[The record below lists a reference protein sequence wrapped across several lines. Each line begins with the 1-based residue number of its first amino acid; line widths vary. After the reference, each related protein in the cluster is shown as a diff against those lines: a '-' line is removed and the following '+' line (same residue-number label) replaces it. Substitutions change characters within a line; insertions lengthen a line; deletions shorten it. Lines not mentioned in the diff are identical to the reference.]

1 MPLHQIRRIQDSVH
15 GLMEFFGLES
25 RIIDLL
31 ATPELQRL
39 RRIRQLGLGLLV
51 FPAAEH
57 SRLAHSI
64 GASFVAV
71 RFGRELQHRTRA
83 MFIDELAMDEAA
95 TRDLA
100 TAALCHDLGH
110 GPLSHA
116 WEREILGE
124 NFDRRAWCVKL
135 GLDWADPRLNS
146 LKWHELVGQGLLAW
160 EDGRLHRLLEADEVG
175 LSRRIRELILGK
187 YYLPYVPRLI
197 SGDVDVDRCDF
208 VRRDAHQTGV
218 AYGRYDLD
226 WLISTATIGESGD
239 TSFSGVVVGFE
250 ERKAVRVVEQ
260 FLIARRAM
268 YDTVYHHKTVRCAEG
283 MVALFL
289 RRMRRVLR
297 EGVRIPVSDFLNP
310 LMRIVGG
317 EPLEPADVVRLD
329 DFALMVLVES
339 LAQLSRA
346 DKTAQDLA
354 RRLSARDL
362 FKLVRIESRQVSDF
376 LQTENARSRL
386 YDLIRPHCGGREAEF
401 YLVEDRTRFDMM
413 APQASK
419 RVFLVRNGGEA
430 IAAWEHESFAS
441 YRSQET
447 ESVRLFTLEE
457 ARLDVENYILH
468 G

>member
-1 MPLHQIRRIQDSVH
+1 
-15 GLMEFFGLES
+15 MEFYGLES
-25 RIIDLL
+25 RIVDLL

-71 RFGRELQHRTRA
+71 RFGRELQHRTRSL
-83 MFIDELAMDEAA
+83 FIDELAMDEAA

-124 NFDRRAWCVKL
+124 NFDRRGWCQAL
-135 GLDWADPRLNS
+135 GLDWTDVRLHA

-160 EDGRLHRLLEADEVG
+160 EHGSLHRLLEADEAG

-208 VRRDAHQTGV
+208 VKRDAHQTGV

-226 WLISTATIGESGD
+226 WLISTATIGEAGD
-239 TSFSGVVVGFE
+239 STFGGVVVGFE
-250 ERKAVRVVEQ
+250 ERKAIRVVEQ

-289 RRMRRVLR
+289 RRMRNVLR
-297 EGVRIPVSDFLNP
+297 EGARIPTSDYLNP

-317 EPLEPADVVRLD
+317 EPLEPSEIVRLD
-329 DFALMVLVES
+329 DFGLMVLVES
-339 LAQLSRA
+339 VTQLGRT

-354 RRLSARDL
+354 RRLSAREL
-362 FKLVRIESRQVSDF
+362 FKMVRVDTKKLSDF
-376 LQTENARSRL
+376 LQTDNARSRL
-386 YDLIRPHCGGREAEF
+386 YEVIRPYCGGRDPEF

-413 APQASK
+413 ASYAPK
-419 RVFLVRNGGEA
+419 RVFLVRSTGDA
-430 IAAWEHESFAS
+430 IAAWDHEAFAH
-441 YRSQET
+441 YRSQEIET
-447 ESVRLFTLEE
+447 VRLFTIEE
-457 ARLDVENYILH
+457 ARLDVENYITH
-468 G
+468 GQSM